1 MKRAMPD
8 SWLAAYQ
15 PDADGS
21 NLVLKDSSPKKNHF
35 LGNISADEFVWDF
48 NPGKRTTPVT
58 QALTAGNQAKL
69 LHKDVRDDALTLLT
83 CPISSASGLLMLLV
97 AGLRSTT
104 AKERTEGQKRLV
116 DTAKLVQSNLLR
128 ELDLNDLLHSNSF
141 LTRLV
146 TGSKDIDITAPPSE
160 TITTIIKRVKEKL
173 NYDRLTIS
181 MRQPES
187 PETLEVLKT
196 AGQAKPAPAGTTF
209 GTAGVFHGEVYRR
222 ANGFVVANM
231 QDSKLHGRFQAGDLE
246 RSALRSFAGVPIIE
260 AGLPKGTL
268 AVESKDIDHY
278 SEKDLQALSAI
289 AQIYG
294 SALCWADRYQDIHSL
309 ATIDGLTELLN
320 SRTFR
325 QRMEE
330 EIERDVRYGSAMTML
345 MLDIDN
351 FKRVNDS
358 YGHPY
363 GDYVIKQTAQLIRAS
378 IRKADVAGRLG
389 GEEFGVVI
397 INSDTGSSRKTAE
410 RIRRSISGYKY
421 VNEGIKSRIS
431 ISIGMSEYP
440 QNGDTI
446 KEIIQ
451 HADDA
456 MYHVKHRGGNAVH
469 SYNELFA

>member
-1 MKRAMPD
+1 
-8 SWLAAYQ
+8 
-15 PDADGS
+15 
-21 NLVLKDSSPKKNHF
+21 
-35 LGNISADEFVWDF
+35 
-48 NPGKRTTPVT
+48 
-58 QALTAGNQAKL
+58 
-69 LHKDVRDDALTLLT
+69 
-83 CPISSASGLLMLLV
+83 
-97 AGLRSTT
+97 
-104 AKERTEGQKRLV
+104 
-116 DTAKLVQSNLLR
+116 
-128 ELDLNDLLHSNSF
+128 
-141 LTRLV
+141 
-146 TGSKDIDITAPPSE
+146 
-160 TITTIIKRVKEKL
+160 
-173 NYDRLTIS
+173 
-181 MRQPES
+181 
-187 PETLEVLKT
+187 
-196 AGQAKPAPAGTTF
+196 
-209 GTAGVFHGEVYRR
+209 
-222 ANGFVVANM
+222 
-231 QDSKLHGRFQAGDLE
+231 
-246 RSALRSFAGVPIIE
+246 VPIIE

-278 SEKDLQALSAI
+278 SEKDLQTLSAI

-358 YGHPY
+358 YGHLY

-456 MYHVKHRGGNAVH
+456 MYHVKHGGGNAVH